1 MCRQLTDCPVTR
13 RQNMT
18 EIVRKVK
25 VGDIAEDFTL
35 QDHNG
40 SNFILSGQKGKRV
53 LLSFH
58 PLAWTAVCT
67 KQMLSLEE
75 NFAVFG
81 SLKTIPVGLSVDAV
95 PSKKAWADNIGIKNV
110 PLLSDF
116 WPHGGVANIFDIFRE
131 KNGFSE
137 RANIIID
144 EKGVIAL
151 FKTYPLSQLPDINE
165 IIEIVRRM

>member
-1 MCRQLTDCPVTR
+1 
-13 RQNMT
+13 MT
-18 EIVRKVK
+18 EIERKVK
-25 VGDIAEDFTL
+25 VGDIAGDFTL

-40 SNFILSGQKGKRV
+40 SNFILSGQKGNRV

-58 PLAWTAVCT
+58 PLAWTPVCT
-67 KQMLSLEE
+67 SQMLSLEQ
-75 NFAVFG
+75 NFAVFE
-81 SLKTIPVGLSVDAV
+81 SLKTIPIGLSIDAV

-110 PLLSDF
+110 QLLSDF
-116 WPHGGVANIFDIFRE
+116 WPHGGVAKIFDIFRE

-144 EKGVIAL
+144 EKGVIVL

-165 IIEIVRRM
+165 IIEAIRRM

>member
-1 MCRQLTDCPVTR
+1 
-13 RQNMT
+13 MT
-18 EIVRKVK
+18 EIERKVK
-25 VGDIAEDFTL
+25 VGDIAGDFTL

-40 SNFILSGQKGKRV
+40 SNFILSGQKGRRV

-75 NFAVFG
+75 NFTVFE
-81 SLKTIPVGLSVDAV
+81 SLNTLPVGLSVDAV
-95 PSKKAWADNIGIKNV
+95 PSKKAWAENIGVKKV

-116 WPHGGVANIFDIFRE
+116 WPHGGVAEIFDIFRE

-144 EKGVIAL
+144 EKGVIVL
-151 FKTYPLSQLPDINE
+151 FKTYPLSQLPDVNE
-165 IIEIVRRM
+165 IIDAIKRM

>member
-1 MCRQLTDCPVTR
+1 
-13 RQNMT
+13 MT
-18 EIVRKVK
+18 EIERKVK
-25 VGDIAEDFTL
+25 VGDIAGDFTL

-40 SNFILSGQKGKRV
+40 SNFILSGHRGKRV

-58 PLAWTAVCT
+58 PLAWTPVCT
-67 KQMLSLEE
+67 SQMLSLEN
-75 NFAVFG
+75 NFAVFE

-95 PSKKAWADNIGIKNV
+95 PAKKAWADNIGIKNI

-116 WPHGGVANIFDIFRE
+116 WPHGGVAKLFDIFRE

-137 RANIIID
+137 RGNIIID
-144 EKGVIAL
+144 EKGMIVL

-165 IIEIVRRM
+165 IIEAIRRM

>member
-1 MCRQLTDCPVTR
+1 MA
-13 RQNMT
+13 

-25 VGDIAEDFTL
+25 VGDIAGDFTL

-40 SNFILSGQKGKRV
+40 NNFVLSAQKGKRV

-58 PLAWTAVCT
+58 PLAWTAVCAS
-67 KQMLSLEE
+67 QMLSLER
-75 NFAVFG
+75 NFEVFE
-81 SLKTIPVGLSVDAV
+81 SLKTVPVGLSVDAV
-95 PSKKAWADNIGIKNV
+95 PSKKAWADNLGIKKV

-116 WPHGGVANIFDIFRE
+116 WPHGEVAGLFDIFRQ

-137 RANIIID
+137 RANIIVD

-151 FKTYPLSQLPDINE
+151 FKTYPLSQLPDIDE
-165 IIEIVRRM
+165 IIKIIKGL